1 MLNQNEQK
9 RVLKAISSRVYD
21 LQPSQKTPSDL
32 HRELHGDIK
41 IRWGVT
47 SYRNLSSV
55 NMIRILNFI
64 NSWIPK

>member
-1 MLNQNEQK
+1 MLNQGEQK

-21 LQPSQKTPSDL
+21 LQPTPKTPSEL

-55 NMIRILNFI
+55 NIIGILNFI
-64 NSWIPK
+64 NGWSPR